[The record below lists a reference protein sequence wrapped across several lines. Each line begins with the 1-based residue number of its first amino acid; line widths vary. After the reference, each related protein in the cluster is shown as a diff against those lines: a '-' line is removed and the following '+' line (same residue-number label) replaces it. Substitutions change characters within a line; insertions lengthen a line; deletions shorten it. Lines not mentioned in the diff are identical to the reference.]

1 MFGFDIGVNVRAS
14 QQFYSEIYLVHSSGY
29 ECGFHRYSG
38 TLGVRIFSRWYRWRI
53 RYTIGCVPILGSLHG
68 RSSESITQVAVII
81 GEIIGHFLND
91 AIMRITTRRN
101 GGVFE
106 AESRLW
112 WVQITYLLR
121 CDH

>member
-1 MFGFDIGVNVRAS
+1 M
-14 QQFYSEIYLVHSSGY
+14 
-29 ECGFHRYSG
+29 
-38 TLGVRIFSRWYRWRI
+38 
-53 RYTIGCVPILGSLHG
+53 GSLHG
-68 RSSESITQVAVII
+68 KLIRVHYTQVAVIV

-112 WVQITYLLR
+112 WVLQTAYLLR
-121 CDH
+121 CH

>member
-1 MFGFDIGVNVRAS
+1 MYATPLVCVLILSNVR
-14 QQFYSEIYLVHSSGY
+14 
-29 ECGFHRYSG
+29 
-38 TLGVRIFSRWYRWRI
+38 
-53 RYTIGCVPILGSLHG
+53 G
-68 RSSESITQVAVII
+68 RSSVSTTQIAVII

-112 WVQITYLLR
+112 WVQTTYLLGSG
-121 CDH
+121 H

>member
-1 MFGFDIGVNVRAS
+1 MGFGFS
-14 QQFYSEIYLVHSSGY
+14 QDGIAAVYATPLVV
-29 ECGFHRYSG
+29 FP
-38 TLGVRIFSRWYRWRI
+38 FW
-53 RYTIGCVPILGSLHG
+53 GSLYG
-68 RSSESITQVAVII
+68 RSSESTTQVAVII

-112 WVQITYLLR
+112 WVQTTYLLG
-121 CDH
+121 CGH